1 MLAFVIQLKYYALS
15 ERKLGTGRLT
25 DAYYALDG
33 KSVSTC
39 NATDTS
45 DYQYFPQELLFLFYT
60 MCAACL
66 IAQSLVGLSTGK
78 FIQQYEHTSVVNH
91 QSLPLLIGFL
101 SCMFLFTIS
110 TISTE
115 IWSFVTWTSQSCNSE
130 LFHELVKVKFYI
142 LIGFIVVSLLF
153 PLLPIAFI
161 LIWCNWNKHTINH
174 YVKFTLT
181 IYLIVWLFTFVFLW
195 VMVCLTATLL
205 LALAYPLYMFTLI
218 FIHVAFMFLVTV
230 AFGIAISQVASV
242 MDRRP
247 GYKRYIFLIIV
258 LGVAIAFLSCA
269 MYAGVLLW
277 YKFTIV
283 KGFSNVEGAS
293 AVVVLLPSLVLALFG
308 RLVQRRF
315 FADTG
320 KCTFHST
327 SLLPSSLRIIQS
339 CCAKNS
345 G

>member
-1 MLAFVIQLKYYALS
+1 
-15 ERKLGTGRLT
+15 
-25 DAYYALDG
+25 
-33 KSVSTC
+33 
-39 NATDTS
+39 
-45 DYQYFPQELLFLFYT
+45 

-101 SCMFLFTIS
+101 SCMFLFTIG

-115 IWSFVTWTSQSCNSE
+115 IWSFVSWKSQSCNSE
-130 LFHELVKVKFYI
+130 LFQQVNFKIYI
-142 LIGFIVVSLLF
+142 LFGFISVSLLF

-174 YVKFTLT
+174 YIKFTLT

-195 VMVCLTATLL
+195 VMVCLTAMLL

-230 AFGIAISQVASV
+230 AFGIAISQVVSV

-258 LGVAIAFLSCA
+258 LGVAIAFLSSA

-277 YKFTIV
+277 YKLTIV

-308 RLVQRRF
+308 HLVQRRF
-315 FADTG
+315 FSDTG
-320 KCTFHST
+320 KCIFHST
-327 SLLPSSLRIIQS
+327 SHIVLPSSLRIIHS